1 MSEKKANILG
11 WAGTCMSILMY
22 VAYIAQ
28 IMSNLNGNKG
38 SFIQPLAATI
48 NCTLWVTYGLCK
60 QKRDYPIIVANIPG
74 IIFGLGA
81 VITSF

>member
-1 MSEKKANILG
+1 MSDKTAKKLG
-11 WAGTCMSILMY
+11 WEGTCMSILMY
-22 VAYIAQ
+22 VAYIDQ

-48 NCTLWVTYGLCK
+48 NCMLWVTYGFCK
-60 QKRDYPIIVANIPG
+60 KDRDYPIICANVPG
-74 IIFGLGA
+74 ILFGLGA

>member
-1 MSEKKANILG
+1 MSEKTAKKLG

-48 NCTLWVTYGLCK
+48 NCKLWVTYGFCK
-60 QKRDYPIIVANIPG
+60 KDRDYPIICANVPG
-74 IIFGLGA
+74 ILFGLGA

>member
-1 MSEKKANILG
+1 MSEKTAKKLG

-48 NCTLWVTYGLCK
+48 NCTLWVTYGFCK
-60 QKRDYPIIVANIPG
+60 KYRDYPIIYANVPG
-74 IIFGLGA
+74 ILFGLGA